1 MDMVMKAEAVM
12 MTVASEAASI
22 TAGVVINMVAS
33 EAARKRAGDD
43 RVAHS
48 LFLYWRRAIR
58 VKHLSKAEDADK
70 CTQSLAASFSCAV
83 LSFSVSRTCNTLLNT
98 CLML

>member
-12 MTVASEAASI
+12 MTVASEAASM

-48 LFLYWRRAIR
+48 LYLQWWRAIS
-58 VKHLSKAEDADK
+58 VNDLSKAKDADK
-70 CTQSLAASFSCAV
+70 CTQSLAASFLV
-83 LSFSVSRTCNTLLNT
+83 LFCHFRYLERVTL
-98 CLML
+98 CLILA

>member
-12 MTVASEAASI
+12 MTVASEAASMR
-22 TAGVVINMVAS
+22 AGVVINMAAS

-48 LFLYWRRAIR
+48 LFLCWWRAIR
-58 VKHLSKAEDADK
+58 ENYLSKTEDVDK

-83 LSFSVSRTCNTLLNT
+83 VLFCHFRYLKRVAL
-98 CLML
+98 CLMLA